1 MRTYIGIDPGQNGGI
16 AVLAG
21 EEVETFKMPA
31 IYPDIYL
38 LFCEL
43 VTTYGSITAI
53 LEDVGQGMPGQSS
66 SATAKFARHMGHLEM
81 ALLAVGVRT
90 EMVKPQKWQ
99 KIFSNTIGNS
109 RGLEKRDWKNR
120 LKAEAQR
127 LFPGQSVTLWSADA
141 LLIAE
146 YGRRNQL

>member
-21 EEVETFKMPA
+21 DEVKTFKMPA
-31 IYPDIYL
+31 TYPDIYL

-43 VTTYGSITAI
+43 VTSHRNITVI

-66 SATAKFARHMGHLEM
+66 AATAKFARHMGHLEM
-81 ALLAVGVRT
+81 ALFAVGVRT

-109 RGLEKRDWKNR
+109 RGLEKREWKNK

-127 LFPGQSVTLWSADA
+127 LFPSEKVTLWSADA

-146 YGRRNQL
+146 YGKRKQL